1 MTTQPA
7 PSPRPEIGTV
17 TVWELLRALR
27 EGWRDFKRAPAYG
40 LFFSAFY
47 VICGAGLTYMGAG
60 TFTWTLMLALG
71 FPLVAPFAA
80 VGLYE
85 VSRRIEAD
93 EALGWSEVLSV
104 VWAERGRQLPW
115 IGALLVLI
123 FMFWSFFAHMSL
135 ALFFGNMQM
144 INVSTSFEIFQT
156 PTGMML
162 IAFQLLVGGLVSL
175 LTFTIT
181 VVSMPLLL
189 DREIDFMTAMG
200 ISIRTVY
207 RNRVVMLLWAAII
220 AVSALIAM
228 IPMFLGL
235 FLVLPVLGHAT
246 WHIYRRA
253 LYTPL
258 VADSNGASSQATA
271 EGELGAQS

>member
-1 MTTQPA
+1 MSDIPA
-7 PSPRPEIGTV
+7 SPRPEIGTV

-27 EGWRDFKRAPAYG
+27 EGWRDFTRAPVYG

-47 VICGAGLTYMGAG
+47 VICGAGLYLLGAG
-60 TFTWTLMLALG
+60 TFVWTLAFALG

-85 VSRRIEAD
+85 VSRRLEAG
-93 EALGWSEVLSV
+93 EALGWGAVLSV

-115 IGALLVLI
+115 IGALLIII
-123 FMFWSFFAHMSL
+123 FLFWSFFAHMSL
-135 ALFFGNMQM
+135 ALFFGTMQLTN
-144 INVSTSFEIFQT
+144 ISTSWEVFLT
-156 PTGMML
+156 PTGLAM
-162 IAFQLLVGGLVSL
+162 IAFQILVGAAVSL
-175 LTFTIT
+175 FTYVIT

-189 DREIDFMTAMG
+189 DQEIDFMTAMG
-200 ISIRTVY
+200 ISVRTVA
-207 RNRVVMLLWAAII
+207 RNPVAMLLWAGII
-220 AVSALIAM
+220 AALLLLAM
-228 IPMFLGL
+228 VPLFLGL

-258 VADSNGASSQATA
+258 PDEAP
-271 EGELGAQS
+271 QSA